1 MTEENENGRFGGRV
15 AIVTGGAAGIGAAT
29 SRLLVRDG
37 ARVVIVDV
45 SDSAGEALAGELG
58 ADRALFAKCD
68 IGDAKAV
75 EDMTAEAV
83 QRFGGIDILVNN
95 AAVFGGMG
103 MQTPDLPLEAW
114 ERTIRIVLTGTF
126 LCCKFAIPHMKA
138 RGAGAIVNVGSVSG
152 IRGDNGFSAYN
163 AAKGA
168 VLNYTRTLAIDHGPD
183 GIRVNAVCPGPVLT
197 GRPMLTQEDVQE
209 VFMPRIPLRRY
220 GQPENIAKAVA
231 FLASDD
237 ASWIT
242 GAILPVD
249 GGVTTHNG
257 QPDLTGFLAT
267 SVHHKA

>member
-1 MTEENENGRFGGRV
+1 MTHSPRFKDRV

-29 SRLLVRDG
+29 VKLMARDG
-37 ARVVIVDV
+37 AKVVIVDV
-45 SDSAGEALAGELG
+45 AEEAGNNLAKEIGVE
-58 ADRALFAKCD
+58 RALFVSCD
-68 IGDAKAV
+68 IGDQNAV
-75 EDMTAEAV
+75 EAMIDAAV
-83 QRFGGIDILVNN
+83 QRFGSIDILVNN

-103 MQTPDLPLEAW
+103 MQTPDLPLETW
-114 ERTIRIVLTGTF
+114 ERTIRIALTGTF
-126 LCCKFAIPHMKA
+126 LCCKSAIPHMRA
-138 RGAGAIVNVGSVSG
+138 RGKGAIVNVGSVSG

-168 VLNYTRTLAIDHGPD
+168 VLNYTRTLAIDHGRD

-197 GRPMLTQEDVQE
+197 GRPMLTQPDVQD

-220 GQPENIAKAVA
+220 GQPEDIANGIA

-237 ASWIT
+237 ADWIT
-242 GAILPVD
+242 GVILPVD

-257 QPDLTGFLAT
+257 QPDLTGFLAN